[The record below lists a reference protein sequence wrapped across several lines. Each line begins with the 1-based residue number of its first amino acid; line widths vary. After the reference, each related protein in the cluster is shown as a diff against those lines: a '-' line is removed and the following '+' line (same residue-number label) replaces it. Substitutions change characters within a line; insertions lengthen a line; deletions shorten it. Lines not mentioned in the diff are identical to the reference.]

1 MYMYDKLPQED
12 VAQLNRYLN
21 NYSDGGCIPE
31 DKMSHFLR
39 FWDENKAHF
48 FRMFG
53 EKFILDKEVCFEKP
67 REELEDEMDSALY
80 NNVAARRFAK
90 EFKYCV
96 GLIFGDNYDANYAL
110 QSFVDSN
117 YTLVRNEYEGS
128 SIVIP
133 AHATKNGRP
142 LQVNTGCKVVKML
155 GKISSAIGVDVKVR
169 TCKDCGYIDI
179 ESDVCPYCGGEVKEM
194 DGYEAFRQTHS
205 QVLNQKKIRGKLCL
219 SIHPLDFLTMS
230 DNDCGWTSCMSWMEE
245 YGDYRMGTVE
255 MMNSPCVVIAYVEA
269 KDKMWVCGRDWSNK
283 KWRQLYIV
291 TPEIIL
297 GNKQYPYQS
306 DELQGAAIKWL
317 RDLTTATVGY
327 GPYAEE
333 ASSIRNNSWNYI
345 NGDKRVSFNFY
356 SNYMYNDIY
365 DSRLAYVAPS
375 RFDDDDRYDLN
386 FSGEAECCQCGE
398 EIEYDTIEA
407 HRVLCRACD
416 GHWRCDC
423 CGDYHSEYD
432 SCYEVGDYLYCDWC
446 YHNELERCECCDERD
461 NNLNHVYIQVVETTN
476 EEIIQSF
483 NYNYYIAMC
492 DSCFNDPDSYED
504 DFGPMYTVKDMWGM
518 TRKAFD
524 IKNITDR
531 GLRRGDLSTLTID
544 FLKLMRNAES
554 DEGRLTLIREIS
566 Y

>member
-1 MYMYDKLPQED
+1 MNMYDKLPQED
-12 VAQLNRYLN
+12 VAQLNQYLN
-21 NYSDGGCIPE
+21 SYSDGGYMPE

-53 EKFILDKEVCFEKP
+53 EKFILTKEVYFEKP
-67 REELEDEMDSALY
+67 QRDLEDEMDSALHSDI
-80 NNVAARRFAK
+80 AARRFAK
-90 EFKYCV
+90 EFKRCAGV
-96 GLIFGDNYDANYAL
+96 IFDDDYNANYAL
-110 QSFVDSN
+110 QSFVDSD
-117 YTLVRNEYEGS
+117 YTLVCNEYKGH

-133 AHATKNGRP
+133 AYATKNGHS
-142 LQVNTGCKVVKML
+142 LQVNTGCKAVKML
-155 GKISSAIGVDVKVR
+155 GKISSAIGIDVKVR
-169 TCKDCGYIDI
+169 ICKNCGSVDI
-179 ESDVCPYCGGEVKEM
+179 KNDICPYCGGKIEEK
-194 DGYEAFRQTHS
+194 DGYESFRQTHS
-205 QVLNQKKIRGKLCL
+205 QVLNQKKVRGKLCL

-245 YGDYRMGTVE
+245 YGDYRMGTIE

-269 KDKMWVCGRDWSNK
+269 KDKMCVCGRDWSNK

-306 DELQGAAIKWL
+306 DELQGVTIKWL
-317 RDLTTATVGY
+317 RELATATVGY

-333 ASSIRNNSWNYI
+333 ASSIRNDAWNYI
-345 NGDKRVSFNFY
+345 DGDMRVYFNLQ
-356 SNYMYNDIY
+356 SKYMYNDIY
-365 DSRLAYVAPS
+365 DNRLAFVAPN
-375 RFDDDDRYDLN
+375 RFEDTSRYDLC
-386 FSGEAECCQCGE
+386 FSGEAECCQCGDA
-398 EIEYDTIEA
+398 IPYNTMDA
-407 HRVLCRACD
+407 SQVLCHACD

-423 CGDYHSEYD
+423 CGDYHNEYD
-432 SCYEVGDYLYCDWC
+432 SCYEVGGYLYCGWC
-446 YHNELERCECCDERD
+446 YFNELERCECCNERD
-461 NNLNHVYIQVVETTN
+461 TSLNHVYIQVVETTN

-483 NYNYYIAMC
+483 NYTYCISMC
-492 DSCFNDPDSYED
+492 DNCFDNPDSYED
-504 DFGPMYTVKDMWGM
+504 DFGPMYTVKDMWGV

-531 GLRRGDLSTLTID
+531 GLRKGDLSSSTID

-554 DEGRLTLIREIS
+554 DEDRLTLIREIS